1 MKIPKPKSRQTKMR
15 HITGVIRGDVIPK
28 SKNEM
33 SNPFAQNNWGNYT
46 QKGVVTPKDK
56 TKAMPSPLAGKKN

>member
-1 MKIPKPKSRQTKMR
+1 MR

-28 SKNEM
+28 SNNEM
-33 SNPFAQNNWGNYT
+33 SNPLAQNNWGNYT